1 MCTRAMEDNDD
12 YLLKVSNLSVKLQ
25 NQTILDNV
33 SFKLKRGTALAVL
46 GPNGAGKTMLFKAL
60 LNLVPYTG
68 QIEWTE
74 KAKIG
79 YVPQN
84 IAVDDI
90 PISVK
95 EFLSFKNHTDVESS
109 LSHVRLSNKNVAD
122 KTLGVLSGGELRR
135 VLIAWALADNPNVL
149 LFDEPTTGV
158 DVGSEEPIFVMLNEL
173 KKKKG
178 ITVLLIT
185 HDVHIAREYSDYL
198 LALNRC
204 LTFFGDSKEI
214 MNPSI
219 QKIIFGETVCVGT
232 PSEEK

>member
-68 QIEWTE
+68 EIEWTE

>member
-1 MCTRAMEDNDD
+1 MCTWPMEDNED
-12 YLLKVSNLSVKLQ
+12 YLLKVSNLTVKLQ

-33 SFKLKRGTALAVL
+33 SFKLNRGTALAVL
-46 GPNGAGKTMLFKAL
+46 GPNGAGKTMLFRAL

-68 QIEWTE
+68 KIEWTE

-84 IAVDDI
+84 TTVDDI

-95 EFLSFKNHTDVESS
+95 EFLSFKSNADVESS
-109 LSHVRLSNKNVAD
+109 LSYVRLSNKNVEG

-135 VLIAWALADNPNVL
+135 VLIAWALADNPDVL
-149 LFDEPTTGV
+149 LFDEPTSGV
-158 DVGSEEPIFVMLNEL
+158 DHGSEEPIFVMLNEL

-178 ITVLLIT
+178 ITLLLIT
-185 HDVHIAREYSDYL
+185 HDVHIVREYSDYL

-204 LTFFGDSKEI
+204 ITFFGDSKKI
-214 MNPSI
+214 MDPSI
-219 QKIIFGETVCVGT
+219 QNIIYGETVCVGT
-232 PSEEK
+232 PTEGE

>member
-1 MCTRAMEDNDD
+1 MENNED
-12 YLLKVSNLSVKLQ
+12 YVLKVSNLSVKLQ
-25 NQTILDNV
+25 NQTILDKV

-68 QIEWTE
+68 KIEWAE

-95 EFLSFKNHTDVESS
+95 EFLSFKNHVDVESS
-109 LSHVRLSNKNVAD
+109 LGPVRLNNKNVAY
-122 KTLGVLSGGELRR
+122 KTLGFLSGGELRR

-149 LFDEPTTGV
+149 LFDEPTSGV
-158 DVGSEEPIFVMLNEL
+158 DLGSEEPIFVMLKEL
-173 KKKKG
+173 KEKNR

-185 HDVHIAREYSDYL
+185 HDVHIVREYSDYL
-198 LALNRC
+198 LALDKC
-204 LTFFGDSKEI
+204 VTFFGDSKEI
-214 MNPSI
+214 MDPSV
-219 QKIIFGETVCVGT
+219 QKRIYGETVCAGT
-232 PSEEK
+232 PNEEE

>member
-1 MCTRAMEDNDD
+1 MKNNDD

-46 GPNGAGKTMLFKAL
+46 GPNGAGKTILFKAL

-68 QIEWTE
+68 KIEWTE

-84 IAVDDI
+84 ITVDDI

-95 EFLSFKNHTDVESS
+95 EFLSFKNHSDVESS
-109 LSHVRLSNKNVAD
+109 LTTVRLNNKNVEG
-122 KTLGVLSGGELRR
+122 KTLGVLSGGEFRR
-135 VLIAWALADNPNVL
+135 VLIAWALADNPDVL
-149 LFDEPTTGV
+149 LFDEPTSGV
-158 DVGSEEPIFVMLNEL
+158 DLGSEEPIFVMLNEL

-178 ITVLLIT
+178 ITLLLIT
-185 HDVHIAREYSDYL
+185 HDVHIVREYSDYL
-198 LALNRC
+198 LALNKC
-204 LTFFGDSKEI
+204 VTFFGDSKKI
-214 MNPSI
+214 MDPSI
-219 QKIIFGETVCVGT
+219 QNMIYGETVCVGT

>member
-1 MCTRAMEDNDD
+1 MENNDD
-12 YLLKVSNLSVKLQ
+12 YVLRVSNLSVKLQ

-60 LNLVPYTG
+60 LKLVPYTG
-68 QIEWTE
+68 KIEWAE
-74 KAKIG
+74 KTRIG

-95 EFLSFKNHTDVESS
+95 EFLSFKNHVNVETS
-109 LSHVRLSNKNVAD
+109 LSPVRLNNKNVAD
-122 KTLGVLSGGELRR
+122 KTLGFLSGGELRR

-158 DVGSEEPIFVMLNEL
+158 DLGSEEPIFVTLKEL
-173 KKKKG
+173 KEKNK

-185 HDVHIAREYSDYL
+185 HDVHIVREYSDYL

-204 LTFFGDSKEI
+204 ITFFGDSKEI

-219 QKIIFGETVCVGT
+219 QKMIYGETVCAGT
-232 PSEEK
+232 PNEEK